1 MELSDSI
8 TQNVRDA
15 LYGDKEA
22 CKKLNIL
29 LQLPFSSIKK
39 LYHTSEEDKYA
50 LSIIAYMKVKMNN
63 DSKGREFLNSKENA
77 IPELSER
84 KKQPV

>member
-22 CKKLNIL
+22 CKKLNLL
-29 LQLPFSSIKK
+29 LQLPFSSIRK

-50 LSIIAYMKVKMNN
+50 LDLIAAVKTRQGDKDAINYCRKNFPEALQTKTLEKMK
-63 DSKGREFLNSKENA
+63 A
-77 IPELSER
+77 
-84 KKQPV
+84 